1 MINNPQK
8 QTQTK
13 LTKGLLD
20 MITLQLLQTQPMH
33 GYQIITTIR
42 KTYGTYFGP
51 STIYPM
57 LSLMEKK
64 GYLKSAWDMSAEKPR
79 KTYTL
84 TSTGQTV
91 LKFTENSLEMICKTL
106 SCNTTLNTENDK
118 TSINSKTRLQI
129 IR

>member
-20 MITLQLLQTQPMH
+20 MITLELLQTQPMH

-42 KTYGTYFGP
+42 KTHGIYFGP

-64 GYLKSAWDMSAEKPR
+64 GYLKSAWDMTAEKPR
-79 KTYTL
+79 KIYSL
-84 TSTGQTV
+84 TSAGQTV
-91 LKFTENSLEMICKTL
+91 LKFAENSLEMICKTL
-106 SCNTTLNTENDK
+106 SCNTALNMENVK
-118 TSINSKTRLQI
+118 TTPNSKNKLQI
-129 IR
+129 TS